1 MRGEIRN
8 LENML
13 GKFERRAGASL
24 ALISDCEEHFNQ
36 EFPKDYRDFM
46 MTTNGGEGFIGLKS
60 YVMLW
65 SIEELPSLND
75 GYETSNYLPRC
86 VLFGSNGGG
95 EAYGF
100 DMRTSRSKIVQ
111 VPFVGMAWKSALL
124 LSDSFSDFILQLYEA

>member
-1 MRGEIRN
+1 MMNN
-8 LENML
+8 LDKML
-13 GKFERRAGASL
+13 VRFERRAGASL
-24 ALISDCEEHFNQ
+24 AAIAECEKHFKQ
-36 EFPKDYRDFM
+36 KLHKDYQDFM

-65 SIEELPSLND
+65 GIEELSSLND

-100 DMRTSRSKIVQ
+100 DMRTSQNKIVQ
-111 VPFVGMAWKSALL
+111 VPFVGMDWKSALL
-124 LSDSFSDFILQLYEA
+124 LSDSFNDFLLQLYEA